1 MNVNAIIGSILLLL
15 TLSCPLYAATVS
27 QEQTETQI
35 VSDERHSVQNKEQQ
49 ATRFGLS
56 LTEWNEYE
64 RVMASSQGWEMK
76 DSHPLAVLGRSATT
90 EAEREKYARLLVTHE
105 YQLAEGLLAFDR
117 ARTAAWKAAYPNLPL
132 VRNNTPERVA
142 LYVNAQCDTCSQ
154 LLQQWRSKGSKVDIY
169 FVGKGDDTALREW
182 AMRAGIRKLDVDEK
196 QITLNHDDG
205 SWLTVAKAKPI
216 PVSLAKN
223 KEGAWS
229 FVTP

>member
-1 MNVNAIIGSILLLL
+1 MNVNVIFGTILLLV
-15 TLSCPLYAATVS
+15 LSCQLNAATVN
-27 QEQTETQI
+27 QDQTETQI
-35 VSDERHSVQNKEQQ
+35 ISDEQRTVQNKEQQ

-56 LTEWNEYE
+56 VTEWNEYE

-76 DSHPLAVLGRSATT
+76 NSHPLAVLGRSATT
-90 EAEREKYARLLVTHE
+90 EAEREKYARLLVKHE

-117 ARTAAWKAAYPNLPL
+117 ARTSAWKAMYPNLPII
-132 VRNNTPERVA
+132 RNNTPERVA
-142 LYVNAQCDTCSQ
+142 LYVNDQCDTCSQ

-169 FVGKGDDTALREW
+169 FVGKGDDTTLREW
-182 AMRAGIRKLDVDEK
+182 AMRAGIRKHDVDEQ

>member
-1 MNVNAIIGSILLLL
+1 MNVNVIFGTILLLV
-15 TLSCPLYAATVS
+15 LSCQLNAATVN
-27 QEQTETQI
+27 QDQTETQI
-35 VSDERHSVQNKEQQ
+35 ISDEQRTVQNKEQQ

-56 LTEWNEYE
+56 VTEWNEYE

-76 DSHPLAVLGRSATT
+76 NSHPLAVLGRSATT
-90 EAEREKYARLLVTHE
+90 EAEREKYARLLVKHE

-117 ARTAAWKAAYPNLPL
+117 ARTTAWKTMYPNLPL

-182 AMRAGIRKLDVDEK
+182 AMRAGIRKHDVDEQ

-223 KEGAWS
+223 KEGVWS